1 MPVTVTTDGPLFD
14 RGQALMDEI
23 VAAVAKEV
31 GEVGKET
38 VLAGLNA
45 TLRNPS
51 PTGGYRDK
59 ITVYASTFQSRVHDQ
74 MSVYGPWLEGTGSRN
89 ATTRFKGYANFRQAT
104 QQLDRMAVDIAERVI
119 AEHIRK
125 LG

>member
-1 MPVTVTTDGPLFD
+1 MATTVTTSGPFFERFD
-14 RGQALMDEI
+14 EVMEEI
-23 VAAVAKEV
+23 VAAVAKELGDV
-31 GEVGKET
+31 GRET

-45 TLRNPS
+45 TLRNP
-51 PTGGYRDK
+51 TGA
-59 ITVYASTFQSRVHDQ
+59 YASRITNYASRGQSRVHDQ
-74 MSVYGPWLEGTGSRN
+74 MGIYGPWLEGTGSRN

-119 AEHIRK
+119 AEHLRK